1 MQNLKLSFQASGL
14 AGLKISARNNFG
26 NSSKADLNFCVPLA
40 VMHTKNS
47 KGRQIFQGTK
57 FKNPEPRFVRIV
69 AD

>member
-26 NSSKADLNFCVPLA
+26 NSSKADLKFFRPIGRNANAKFKGAPNFYW
-40 VMHTKNS
+40 
-47 KGRQIFQGTK
+47 RK